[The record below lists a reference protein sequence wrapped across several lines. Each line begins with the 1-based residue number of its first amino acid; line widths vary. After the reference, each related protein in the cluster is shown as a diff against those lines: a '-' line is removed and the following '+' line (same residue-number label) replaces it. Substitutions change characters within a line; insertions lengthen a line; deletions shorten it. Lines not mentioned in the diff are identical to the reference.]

1 MIARRSENAR
11 RNGVRYD
18 EESCESAYPG
28 EGIPQ
33 APHTW
38 QTMAEYSLILSA
50 IAIVVFAVYRTM
62 GQTVENLVVWGSV
75 HNDLLAT

>member
-1 MIARRSENAR
+1 MGCVTMKSLASLYIQVRESRKRRTR
-11 RNGVRYD
+11 G
-18 EESCESAYPG
+18 
-28 EGIPQ
+28 
-33 APHTW
+33 
-38 QTMAEYSLILSA
+38 QTMAEYALILSA